1 MFGET
6 TMSSEA
12 QTKLLDHLKT
22 LGGEI
27 PAEFA
32 HLVKDSDRR
41 RWEGK
46 KRVEDFFMAESGEVY
61 EAPAAYRDSKDLN
74 TLLQYVARNGANDL
88 YLGDG
93 SPIELRVHGRLY
105 KLTDRSL
112 TADEVRQLMVALYG
126 DSTSVITSVLNG
138 ERKDCSYQCPGETME
153 DFSRWRVFMSLRSV
167 TGGLGFR
174 VVCRQIAVD
183 PPTCAQVFMPPDIIQ
198 SVESLHRGIFLM
210 TGPTGSGKST
220 SLAALL
226 RHRLESPDFSD
237 HLITAEWPIEYVYE
251 RIRKPFS
258 VVTQWEVPRMMVSF
272 RDAVVAALRADP
284 DLFLLG
290 EMRDRPT
297 MEAGLQVALTG
308 HGMLST
314 MHTNSVVQ
322 TITRILKEFKEGER
336 EAIQYDL
343 VDNLHMIV
351 SQMLRKTP
359 DGKRVALRER
369 LAIDGSSKERLRTAK
384 NLAQALRKE
393 IESSGRLLV
402 EEARDLYKEGRL
414 AKEELDNIE
423 HMDKME
429 RGGVL

>member
-1 MFGET
+1 
-6 TMSSEA
+6 MSDAEFPGGHT
-12 QTKLLDHLKT
+12 QLLDHLKA

-32 HLVKDSDRR
+32 HLVKASDIR

-46 KRVEDFFMAESGEVY
+46 KRAEDFFLAPASDIYVP
-61 EAPAAYRDSKDLN
+61 PAAYRDSKDLN
-74 TLLQYVARNGANDL
+74 QVLRYVARHGANDI
-88 YLGDG
+88 YFGDG
-93 SPIELRVHGRLY
+93 SPVEARVHGRLY
-105 KLTDRSL
+105 KLTDRTL

-138 ERKDCSYQCPGETME
+138 ERKDCSYQCPGETSE
-153 DFSRWRVFMSLRSV
+153 EFSRWRVFMSLRSV

-174 VVCRQIAVD
+174 IVCRQIAAD
-183 PPTCAQVFMPPDIIQ
+183 PPTCAQVFMPQDIID

-226 RHRLESPDFSD
+226 RHRLESPEFSD

-251 RIRKPFS
+251 RIIKPYS
-258 VVTQWEVPRMMVSF
+258 VVTQWEVPRMMPSF

-290 EMRDRPT
+290 EMRDRAT

-322 TITRILKEFKEGER
+322 TVTRILKEFNEGER

-351 SQMLRKTP
+351 SQMLKPSP

-402 EEARDLYKEGRL
+402 EEARDLFKEGRL
-414 AKEELDNIE
+414 AKDELEKIE
-423 HMDKME
+423 HMDRME
-429 RGGVL
+429 RGGML